1 MKCPGRCTQ
10 RCCIDRP
17 AGQRPDDSETAAP
30 LSARTSDSLTAGWHG
45 LDGGHRDQTGSD
57 RKGVAEFG
65 LLPDARTAGGRHR
78 PAEASKRVA
87 SLDGLRGIAAL
98 VVVLYHVFLTQPEL
112 AAPILDPTAV
122 DVGGV
127 SWWVTY
133 TPLHL
138 FWAGPEAVFV
148 FFVLSGLVLAL
159 PVAGS
164 GRVNPWDYFPR
175 RLLRLYLP
183 VWAAVTLAVL
193 WATAFPRDWQSGDS
207 WWLVMY
213 GTDPTWSGIVED
225 LLLWWPGSTNHVL
238 WSLQW
243 EVVFCL
249 TLPLFLLMARTC
261 RRLWHVKAVV
271 FLLMLVIGAGIDS
284 PVLASLPL
292 FALGTLMAVEHHRL
306 ARWAASVH
314 RRRRPQLWW
323 SAALV
328 VCVGLL
334 MSYWFVHA
342 FGTRVAEEAV
352 AATRGLQALGACL
365 VVFLVWHW
373 PGARRFM
380 TSSVMQ
386 WLGTRSFSLYLV
398 HLPIVVSVAVALG
411 GKPALG
417 SALVLTVIIT
427 FPLTEIFYRLVEKP
441 SHRIARRVGQSSAA
455 RAAGARAAGAR
466 SDDKAGG
473 QPSSDVPWNDPDQVL
488 RTRPPSPD
496 YPRQY
501 SGAA

>member
-1 MKCPGRCTQ
+1 M
-10 RCCIDRP
+10 
-17 AGQRPDDSETAAP
+17 
-30 LSARTSDSLTAGWHG
+30 
-45 LDGGHRDQTGSD
+45 
-57 RKGVAEFG
+57 
-65 LLPDARTAGGRHR
+65 
-78 PAEASKRVA
+78 
-87 SLDGLRGIAAL
+87 
-98 VVVLYHVFLTQPEL
+98 VVVHHVFLTQPVL
-112 AAPILDPTAV
+112 AAPYLDPTAV
-122 DVGGV
+122 DVGDV
-127 SWWVTY
+127 SWWAAY

-138 FWAGPEAVFV
+138 LWAGTEAVFV

-193 WATAFPRDWQSGDS
+193 WATAFPRTWQVGDS
-207 WWLVMY
+207 WWLSQHAEN
-213 GTDPTWSGIVED
+213 PTVPGAVGD
-225 LLLWWPGSTNHVL
+225 LFLLWWPGSTNHVL

-243 EVVFCL
+243 EVLFCL
-249 TLPLFLLMARTC
+249 ALPLFLVMARTC
-261 RRLWHVKAVV
+261 RTLWHVKALVL
-271 FLLMLVIGAGIDS
+271 LLMLVIGAGIDS
-284 PVLASLPL
+284 PALASLPL
-292 FALGTLMAVEHHRL
+292 FALGTLMAVEHRRL
-306 ARWAASVH
+306 ASWAASVH

-342 FGTRVAEEAV
+342 FGTHVAEETV

-427 FPLTEIFYRLVEKP
+427 FPLTEIFYRLVERP

-455 RAAGARAAGAR
+455 RAAGARSDGARSDGARAAGARSAGAR

-473 QPSSDVPWNDPDQVL
+473 RPSSDAPWNDPDQVL

-496 YPRQY
+496 CPSQY